1 MHKDKLDL
9 ILEQWAAEKPGLDC
23 APMAVIGRALRLAT
37 HLDRELSKVFAQLGL
52 PPGGFDVLA
61 TLLRSGPP
69 YQLSP
74 NDLLRWML
82 VTSGTMTNRLD
93 QLEKAG
99 WVERKP
105 NPADGRGVLV
115 ALTTAGRQMAERALA
130 AHLDNERRLLAGL
143 TAAQQE
149 QLADLLR
156 LWMRNFET

>member
-23 APMAVIGRALRLAT
+23 APMAVVGRLLRLAA
-37 HLDRELSKVFAQLGL
+37 HLDRELSKVFAELGL

-69 YQLSP
+69 YRLSP

-82 VTSGTMTNRLD
+82 VTSGTMTHRLD
-93 QLEKAG
+93 QLEKSG
-99 WVERKP
+99 WIERQP

-115 ALTTAGRQMAERALA
+115 ALTATGRQLAETALA

-143 TAAQQE
+143 DAAQQE
-149 QLADLLR
+149 QLSDLLR
-156 LWMRNFET
+156 RLLHPFEG

>member
-23 APMAVIGRALRLAT
+23 APMAVVGRLLRLAA
-37 HLDRELSKVFAQLGL
+37 HLDRELSKVFAEWGL

-69 YQLSP
+69 YHLSP

-82 VTSGTMTNRLD
+82 VTSGTMTHRLD

-115 ALTTAGRQMAERALA
+115 ALTAAGKEMAERVLA
-130 AHLDNERRLLAGL
+130 AHLDNERRLLANL
-143 TAAQQE
+143 TAMQQE
-149 QLADLLR
+149 QLTDLLR
-156 LWMRNFET
+156 LWLRHFES

>member
-1 MHKDKLDL
+1 MEKDKLDL
-9 ILEQWAAEKPGLDC
+9 ILEQWAKEKPGLDC
-23 APMAVIGRALRLAT
+23 APMAIVGRVLRLAA
-37 HLDRELSKVFAQLGL
+37 HLDRALTKVFADLGL

-82 VTSGTMTNRLD
+82 VTSGTMTHRLD

-99 WVERKP
+99 WVERRP

-115 ALTTAGRQMAERALA
+115 ALTSAGRQLAEQALT
-130 AHLDNERRLLAGL
+130 AHLSNEQRLLADL
-143 TAAQQE
+143 SAAQQE
-149 QLADLLR
+149 QLSALLR
-156 LWMRNFET
+156 LWLHSFEG